1 MSTPVNHWKLGLFV
15 VVGLAVTVGAVA
27 FFGTQSFQRETVSY
41 KTFFDEPVQ
50 GLEVGSPVRFRG
62 VTIGNVVA
70 IDIASDRRHVEVTY
84 ELGVKVLDAL
94 GLAVEKRLG
103 QKRKLFIPPD
113 LRAQLASTGIT
124 GVKFVQLDFFDV
136 LANPPLELPFQHP
149 ENYIPAKG
157 SMMKN
162 LEDSVVRAVDQL
174 PQVTQRLVTV
184 LDQVTSILAD
194 FDKQGVPQKISAT
207 LDLLNAALTQLNT
220 ALVALAPGKLSKS
233 AQEALA
239 SINTAVRSLDVV
251 LQQVGGER
259 GLAASL
265 QHTSD
270 SLGSMAVN
278 ADRVGPAVEDASRDL
293 QGAARAVQRLADAL
307 ELDPDMLIKG
317 RGKRADK

>member
-1 MSTPVNHWKLGLFV
+1 
-15 VVGLAVTVGAVA
+15 
-27 FFGTQSFQRETVSY
+27 
-41 KTFFDEPVQ
+41 
-50 GLEVGSPVRFRG
+50 
-62 VTIGNVVA
+62 
-70 IDIASDRRHVEVTY
+70 
-84 ELGVKVLDAL
+84 
-94 GLAVEKRLG
+94 
-103 QKRKLFIPPD
+103 
-113 LRAQLASTGIT
+113 
-124 GVKFVQLDFFDV
+124 
-136 LANPPLELPFQHP
+136 
-149 ENYIPAKG
+149 
-157 SMMKN
+157 MMKN

-174 PQVTQRLVTV
+174 PQVTERLVTV
-184 LDQVTSILAD
+184 LDQVSTILAD
-194 FDKQGVPQKISAT
+194 FDKQGLPEKISAILAVLHHALAQ
-207 LDLLNAALTQLNT
+207 LDT

-233 AQEALA
+233 AQEAMA

-251 LQQVGGER
+251 LQQIGGER